1 MVVLS
6 VIQRNSITKQRKFMT
21 TKLWITLSLG
31 LLISACGDG
40 SRPMSPTAPTPSESR
55 PTYTVSGVVS
65 AEAPTGIV
73 QIQGVRV
80 RLEEG
85 SFRQDAMTDGNG
97 FYALSGVSPGN
108 PSITLSKDT
117 YDIETRRV
125 TINSDT
131 RLDIRISRRVS
142 YTLSGIVYELSSSG
156 RVPIEGVEVYC
167 DGCGSE
173 VGHTF
178 AYTNASGFYSFG
190 WAYNGVIPL
199 LVRKTGYQV
208 VNPGGTFPDG
218 TGTRHATVNG
228 DTTFDIQVAPR

>member
-1 MVVLS
+1 
-6 VIQRNSITKQRKFMT
+6 MT

-55 PTYTVSGVVS
+55 PTYTVSGEVS

-117 YDIETRRV
+117 YDTETRRV

-173 VGHTF
+173 VGHTSH
-178 AYTNASGFYSFG
+178 TPTRVGLQL
-190 WAYNGVIPL
+190 WLGV
-199 LVRKTGYQV
+199 
-208 VNPGGTFPDG
+208 
-218 TGTRHATVNG
+218 
-228 DTTFDIQVAPR
+228 